1 MGLIVQ
7 KFGGSSVRDAE
18 RVMNVA
24 QIVTDTYRAGN
35 DVVVVV
41 SAQGD
46 TTDELIEKAYEINSK
61 PSKRE
66 MDMLMASGEQISI
79 SLLAMACEK
88 LGCPAVSLLGWQAG
102 FNTSSAYGVARIKNV
117 KTDRLRSEIDRHNI
131 VIVAGFQ
138 GINKYDDLTTL
149 GRGGSD
155 TSAVAIA
162 AALRADRRQIFTD
175 VEGVYTADPR
185 KVENAKKLQEITYD
199 EMLELAT
206 LGAQVLNNRS
216 VEMAK
221 KYNVELEVLS
231 SLKRVP
237 GTIVKEVT
245 KMEKMLIR
253 GVTKD
258 TDVARISVTKIPN
271 TPGVAFK
278 LFDVLA
284 KHKINVDIILQ
295 SVGRD
300 STKDITFTVAKGNA
314 EETLECVKKVFDI
327 EDKDIICDTSVAK
340 ISIVGA
346 GMESHPGTASKM
358 FEALYERDI
367 NIDMIATSE
376 IKISVLINI
385 EDADRAVS
393 AIHKAFFPAE

>member
-7 KFGGSSVRDAE
+7 KFGGSSVANAE

-24 QIVTDTYRAGN
+24 NIVTDTYRAGN

-46 TTDELIEKAYEINSK
+46 TTDDLIEKAKEINPSA
-61 PSKRE
+61 SKRE
-66 MDMLMASGEQISI
+66 LDMLLTAGEQISI
-79 SLLAMACEK
+79 ALLAMAIEK
-88 LGCPAVSLLGWQAG
+88 LGYPVVSLLGWQAG
-102 FNTSSAYGVARIKNV
+102 FNTSSAYGIARIKSI
-117 KTDRLRSEIDRHNI
+117 KTDRMRAEIDRHNI
-131 VIVAGFQ
+131 VVVAGFQ

-162 AALRADRRQIFTD
+162 AAMHADRCQIFTD
-175 VEGVYTADPR
+175 VEGVFTADPR
-185 KVENAKKLQEITYD
+185 KVPNAKKLQEITYD

-221 KYNVELEVLS
+221 KYNVEIEVLS

-237 GTIVKEVT
+237 GTIVKEVA
-245 KMEKMLIR
+245 KMEKMLVR

-258 TDVARISVTKIPN
+258 TDVARISVKSIPN
-271 TPGVAFK
+271 NPGVAFK
-278 LFDVLA
+278 LFAKLA
-284 KHKINVDIILQ
+284 QKKINVDIILQ
-295 SVGRD
+295 SIGRD
-300 STKDITFTVAKGNA
+300 DTKDITFTVSKENA
-314 EETLECVKKVFDI
+314 DEAVKAVHDTFDI
-327 EDKDIICDTSVAK
+327 DDKNIVCDTEVAK
-340 ISIVGA
+340 ISVVGA

-358 FEALYERDI
+358 FEALYEHDI
-367 NIDMIATSE
+367 NIDMISTSE
-376 IKISVLINI
+376 IKISVLINAK
-385 EDADRAVS
+385 DADRAVS
-393 AIHKAFFPAE
+393 AVHKEFYPAD

>member
-162 AALRADRRQIFTD
+162 AALRADRCQIFTD

-300 STKDITFTVAKGNA
+300 STKDITFTVSKGNA
-314 EETLECVKKVFDI
+314 EETLECVKNVFDI

-376 IKISVLINI
+376 IKISVLIDL
-385 EDADRAVS
+385 EDADRAVN

>member
-46 TTDELIEKAYEINSK
+46 TTDDLIEKAYEINSK

-79 SLLAMACEK
+79 ALLAMACEK

-102 FNTSSAYGVARIKNV
+102 FNTSSAYGTARIKNV

-131 VIVAGFQ
+131 VVVAGFQ
-138 GINKYDDLTTL
+138 GLNKYDDLTTL

-162 AALRADRRQIFTD
+162 AALRADRCQIFTD

-185 KVENAKKLQEITYD
+185 KVPNAKKLQEITYD

-295 SVGRD
+295 SIGRE
-300 STKDITFTVAKGNA
+300 STKDITFTVSKSNA
-314 EETLECVKKVFDI
+314 EETVECIKNLFDI
-327 EDKDIICDTSVAK
+327 EDENIICDTSVAK

-376 IKISVLINI
+376 IKISVLIDL

>member
-46 TTDELIEKAYEINSK
+46 TTDDLIEKAYEINGK

-79 SLLAMACEK
+79 ALLAMAIEK
-88 LGCPAVSLLGWQAG
+88 LGCPVVSLLGWQAG
-102 FNTSSAYGVARIKNV
+102 FNTSSAYGSARIKNV
-117 KTDRLRSEIDRHNI
+117 KADRLRSEIDRHNI
-131 VIVAGFQ
+131 VVVAGFQ

-162 AALRADRRQIFTD
+162 ASLRADRCQIFTD

-300 STKDITFTVAKGNA
+300 GTKDITFTVSKSNA
-314 EETLECVKKVFDI
+314 DETLECVKAIFDI
-327 EDKDIICDTSVAK
+327 EDEDIICDTTVAK

-376 IKISVLINI
+376 IKISVLINL

>member
-46 TTDELIEKAYEINSK
+46 TTDDLIEKAYEINSK

-79 SLLAMACEK
+79 ALLAMAIEK

-102 FNTSSAYGVARIKNV
+102 FNTSSAYGMARIKNV

-131 VIVAGFQ
+131 VVVAGFQ
-138 GINKYDDLTTL
+138 GLNKYDDLTTL

-162 AALRADRRQIFTD
+162 AALRADRCQIFTD

-295 SVGRD
+295 SIGRE
-300 STKDITFTVAKGNA
+300 STKDITFTVSKSNA
-314 EETLECVKKVFDI
+314 DETVECVKNLFDI
-327 EDKDIICDTSVAK
+327 EDENIICDTSVAK

-376 IKISVLINI
+376 IKISVLINL

>member
-46 TTDELIEKAYEINSK
+46 TTDDLIEKAYEINSK

-102 FNTSSAYGVARIKNV
+102 FNTSSAYGTARIKNV

-131 VIVAGFQ
+131 VVVAGFQ

-162 AALRADRRQIFTD
+162 AALRADRCQIFTD

-278 LFDVLA
+278 LFDALA
-284 KHKINVDIILQ
+284 KRKINVDIILQ
-295 SVGRD
+295 SIGRD
-300 STKDITFTVAKGNA
+300 STKDITFTVSKSNA
-314 EETLECVKKVFDI
+314 EETVECVKNLFDI
-327 EDKDIICDTSVAK
+327 EDENIICDTSVAK

-376 IKISVLINI
+376 IKISVLIDL